1 MTQNL
6 AYTVLELSSMGLKK
20 LLYIGIK
27 EAAYIQEGKKKGL
40 EDKKGLAIKTWNTY
54 DYIYFA

>member
-6 AYTVLELSSMGLKK
+6 AYTALELSSMGLKK

-40 EDKKGLAIKTWNTY
+40 AIKTWNTY

>member
-6 AYTVLELSSMGLKK
+6 AYTALELSSMGLKK

-27 EAAYIQEGKKKGL
+27 EAAYIQEGKKKRIGR
-40 EDKKGLAIKTWNTY
+40 
-54 DYIYFA
+54 

>member
-6 AYTVLELSSMGLKK
+6 AYTALEFSSMGLKK

-27 EAAYIQEGKKKGL
+27 EAAYIQEGKKKKGL
-40 EDKKGLAIKTWNTY
+40 EDKKGLAINKNLEY
-54 DYIYFA
+54 L